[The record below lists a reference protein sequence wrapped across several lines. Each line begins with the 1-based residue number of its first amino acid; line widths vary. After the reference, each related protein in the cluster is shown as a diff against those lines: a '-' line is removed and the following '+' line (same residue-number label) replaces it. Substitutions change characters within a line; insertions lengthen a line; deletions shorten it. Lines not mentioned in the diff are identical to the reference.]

1 MAFNS
6 RVFYVIFI
14 YTLVWHLGCV
24 TFSLCSEEDI
34 ACLRALKHSF
44 EDPLNR
50 LTWSFDNLTAAS
62 LCKLNGVE
70 CWNDND
76 NDIRLNRLSLVD
88 MGLKGLFPRGIRNC
102 SYLTHLDLSGNNLFG
117 PIPEDIAYLL
127 RFCVRLDL
135 SNNRFSGEIPSSI
148 SNVTY
153 LNILMLD
160 NNLLTGQI
168 PKEIVYLRWIKEFSV
183 SNNMLSGPVPNFV
196 NLNVSEESYAN
207 NSGLCGGPL
216 EPCKYH
222 RWKFDYSFKSGF
234 LVGYVIS
241 TVVAVT
247 VFISYCF
254 PWVAVKGKKKITI
267 AAMVLLMIK
276 RMNKKYEAD
285 QLNQSPPLCRQ
296 LKIAEAD
303 QVGKEIAKLENLIA
317 RMNLAFI
324 SNATN
329 NFSEDN
335 VIGMGQMGTMY
346 KSTLSNGQPLA
357 VKKLHDCPY
366 LEEQFMFE
374 LKTLVRLRQS
384 HNLVQLLG
392 FCLESNE
399 RLLAYEYMS
408 NGNLYDWLH
417 PAEGEPR
424 RNMEWPLRVKIATGV
439 ARGLAWLHHKF
450 EIVHLDISSKCI
462 LLDHNFESKLSNFKQ
477 SMHLNPNGECD
488 STKEFCGNREFW
500 HLDFI
505 KEDVHSFGL
514 VVLELITGKEPSE
527 IDKSSYSFERIT
539 HLSESSSKFPDYAID
554 KSLIGQRFDDEIL
567 QLLEVA
573 SQCVHPF
580 PHERPTMLQV
590 YKSLSKMIMEDEVPE
605 IGEIT
610 ETE

>member
-6 RVFYVIFI
+6 RVFHFIFI

-76 NDIRLNRLSLVD
+76 IRLISLSLAGHGAQGTVSS
-88 MGLKGLFPRGIRNC
+88 RNWE
-102 SYLTHLDLSGNNLFG
+102 LLNLN
-117 PIPEDIAYLL
+117 A
-127 RFCVRLDL
+127 VRPF
-135 SNNRFSGEIPSSI
+135 RFSAEIPSSI
-148 SNVTY
+148 ANLTY
-153 LNILMLD
+153 LNSLRLD

-207 NSGLCGGPL
+207 NSGLCG
-216 EPCKYH
+216 
-222 RWKFDYSFKSGF
+222 
-234 LVGYVIS
+234 
-241 TVVAVT
+241 VVAVT

-366 LEEQFMFE
+366 LEEQFMLE

-477 SMHLNPNGECD
+477 STHLNPNGECD

-527 IDKSSYSFERIT
+527 IDKSLYSFERIT
-539 HLSESSSKFPDYAID
+539 HLSESSSKFPG
-554 KSLIGQRFDDEIL
+554 L
-567 QLLEVA
+567 
-573 SQCVHPF
+573 CH
-580 PHERPTMLQV
+580 
-590 YKSLSKMIMEDEVPE
+590 
-605 IGEIT
+605 
-610 ETE
+610 